1 MFVPS
6 LAYSMDTW
14 NKESKGVII
23 CHNAASCSFIY
34 FFGLSYIQ
42 TYKSVQFVLKNI
54 PAHMKTVKRHSNIWW
69 YIPNQN
75 SIYMIL
81 IY

>member
-1 MFVPS
+1 M
-6 LAYSMDTW
+6 
-14 NKESKGVII
+14 
-23 CHNAASCSFIY
+23 
-34 FFGLSYIQ
+34 
-42 TYKSVQFVLKNI
+42 YKSVQFVLKNI

-69 YIPNQN
+69 YNPNQN